1 MPPQTR
7 AFATS
12 VRSASAVAK
21 CRVDANVGP
30 PWMSRSMFGVPR
42 TAVNT
47 DDRAVDTPECA
58 LGYSGWFGV
67 GMSGR
72 HPCSST
78 VAGFPSE
85 TPGTDPKT
93 SFETDDGSI
102 ADTGRQNAK
111 WYFA

>member
-30 PWMSRSMFGVPR
+30 PAMSRLMFGVPS

-47 DDRAVDTPECA
+47 DDSAVDTEECA

-72 HPCSST
+72 QPCTST

-85 TPGTDPKT
+85 KPATVPKP
-93 SFETDDGSI
+93 SFETEEGSM
-102 ADTGRQNAK
+102 AETGRQK
-111 WYFA
+111 R

>member
-30 PWMSRSMFGVPR
+30 PGMSRLMFGVPR
-42 TAVNT
+42 AAVNT
-47 DDRAVDTPECA
+47 EDSAVDTDECA
-58 LGYSGWFGV
+58 LGYSGWFAV

-72 HPCSST
+72 QPSSST
-78 VAGFPSE
+78 VAWFPSE
-85 TPGTDPKT
+85 TPGTAPKP
-93 SFETDDGSI
+93 SLDTDDGSM
-102 ADTGRQNAK
+102 ADTGRQNA
-111 WYFA
+111 

>member
-30 PWMSRSMFGVPR
+30 PGMSRLMFGVPR

-47 DDRAVDTPECA
+47 VDSAVDTPECA

-72 HPCSST
+72 QPCSSA
-78 VAGFPSE
+78 VAAFPSE
-85 TPGTDPKT
+85 TPGTDPKP
-93 SFETDDGSI
+93 SLEADDGSI
-102 ADTGRQNAK
+102 AET
-111 WYFA
+111 